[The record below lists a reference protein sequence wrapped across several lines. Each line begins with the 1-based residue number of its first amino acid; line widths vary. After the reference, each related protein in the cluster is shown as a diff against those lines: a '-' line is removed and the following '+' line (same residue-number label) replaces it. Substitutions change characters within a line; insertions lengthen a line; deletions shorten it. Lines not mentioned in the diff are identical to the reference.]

1 MGLRGA
7 RLETMSDGQRMEMRK
22 GRGAAGPG
30 YVAGYMAMALFYCV
44 AGVNHFLHPQMYVTI
59 IPPYLPWP
67 PLLVYVTGLAE
78 ILGGVGVVI
87 PDGLV
92 LARTR
97 AAAGWGIVV
106 MLVLFLQV
114 HIYMCLYPER
124 FPGIPG
130 WALWVRLPLQGL
142 LITWAWYYTR
152 KR

>member
-30 YVAGYMAMALFYCV
+30 YVAGYMVMALFYCI

-59 IPPYLPWP
+59 LPPYLPWP

-78 ILGGVGVVI
+78 ILGGVGAMI

-92 LARTR
+92 FARTR
-97 AAAGWGIVV
+97 AAACWGIVV

-124 FPGIPG
+124 FPGIPV

-142 LITWAWYYTR
+142 LIAWAWYYTR

>member
-1 MGLRGA
+1 
-7 RLETMSDGQRMEMRK
+7 MRK

-30 YVAGYMAMALFYCV
+30 YVAGYMAMAFFYCV

-97 AAAGWGIVV
+97 AAACWGIVV

-142 LITWAWYYTR
+142 LIAWAWYYTR